1 MKPYITMFRA
11 RFSLM
16 LQYRTA
22 AWAGFFTQ
30 AFFGFVIVMRYVG
43 FFSSSVREQPMS
55 LQETVSYIWLGQA
68 MFTLL
73 PFSLDAEFAERIR
86 SGNIVYELTRP
97 VTMYPFW
104 FVRQTAN
111 RIVPF
116 LLRGIPLFFFAAAVL
131 PLVGLDGIALRL
143 PGFNADLFLF
153 IGSLLLAVFLSSSF
167 SMIMN
172 LSLFWTI
179 SGEGVVY
186 IAPAFLMLLSG
197 IIIPVPFFPEWIKP
211 VINLLPFRGLID
223 IPIQIY
229 LGQID
234 GQGIITH
241 LLLQLSWI
249 GLLLLAGHIILK
261 KALKRVV
268 IQGG

>member
-1 MKPYITMFRA
+1 MKPYITMFRS

-43 FFSSSVREQPMS
+43 FFSSSVREQPMN
-55 LQETVSYIWLGQA
+55 LQETVNYIWLGQA

-73 PFSLDAEFAERIR
+73 PFNLDAEFAQRIR

-97 VTMYPFW
+97 VMMYPFW
-104 FVRQTAN
+104 FVRQAAN

-116 LLRGIPLFFFAAAVL
+116 LLRGIPLFIFAAAVL
-131 PLVGLDGIALRL
+131 PLIGLDSIALRL
-143 PGFNADLFLF
+143 PELSGNIVLF
-153 IGSLLLAVFLSSSF
+153 IGSLLLSVIISSCF
-167 SMIMN
+167 AMIMN

-186 IAPAFLMLLSG
+186 IVPAFMMLLSG
-197 IIIPVPFFPEWIKP
+197 IIVPVPFFPDWISP

-223 IPIQIY
+223 VPIQIY
-229 LGQID
+229 LGQLD
-234 GQGIITH
+234 VPGILNH
-241 LLLQLSWI
+241 LFLQLVWI
-249 GLLLLAGHIILK
+249 VLLLLTGHTILK
-261 KALKRVV
+261 KALKRVI